1 MACRRAVF
9 ACAAFDCASSVVDKA
24 PSAINIGIMDRRTFM
39 LLTGAATLL
48 PVQRPRPRRALGNLR
63 FDLDDQRRLA
73 LWYNA
78 PDRSIP
84 LLRNA
89 ALGVWIGDT
98 LATLADLED
107 VSVGNRRPPGGE
119 SLVIRG
125 RTPPPAGAASGSV
138 WIEAEFL
145 ASDSE
150 ARGAVT
156 VTVYPDR
163 VLATIRGI
171 RFFATSE
178 PQVLPGDGPLIALV
192 SGYQSWSTCRVTP
205 LPADATSF
213 GAIGLTRAGH
223 GIAAVSDPGEA
234 GEGTF
239 KLAADG
245 SLDAVSEWRPAR
257 PVRPDGDGAT
267 LRLAYIP
274 SGDGLDALSAAATP
288 ASAVDRERVAA
299 LTVPTGWC
307 SWYEPGAGVTE
318 ADLP

>member
-1 MACRRAVF
+1 MLLSLTNVPSRPAIPSAAQPRLGRHMYASSADSTCQFAPSVATKPKPIACGRVVF
-9 ACAAFDCASSVVDKA
+9 ACGALDCAATLVDKA
-24 PSAINIGIMDRRTFM
+24 ASKANIDTMDRRTFL
-39 LLTGAATLL
+39 LLTGAAAVL
-48 PVQRPRPRRALGNLR
+48 PVQRPRPRRAVGNLR

-125 RTPPPAGAASGSV
+125 RTTQGV

-150 ARGAVT
+150 ARGAIT

-178 PQVLPGDGPLIALV
+178 PQVLPG
-192 SGYQSWSTCRVTP
+192 
-205 LPADATSF
+205 
-213 GAIGLTRAGH
+213 
-223 GIAAVSDPGEA
+223 
-234 GEGTF
+234 
-239 KLAADG
+239 
-245 SLDAVSEWRPAR
+245 
-257 PVRPDGDGAT
+257 
-267 LRLAYIP
+267 
-274 SGDGLDALSAAATP
+274 
-288 ASAVDRERVAA
+288 
-299 LTVPTGWC
+299 
-307 SWYEPGAGVTE
+307 
-318 ADLP
+318 

>member
-1 MACRRAVF
+1 
-9 ACAAFDCASSVVDKA
+9 
-24 PSAINIGIMDRRTFM
+24 MDRRTFV
-39 LLTGAATLL
+39 LLTGAASAALFR
-48 PVQRPRPRRALGNLR
+48 PPRPLPGLARRPLGNLR

-89 ALGVWIGDT
+89 ALGLWVGDT
-98 LATLADLED
+98 LVTLADLED

-125 RTPPPAGAASGSV
+125 RTAQGV

-150 ARGAVT
+150 ARGAIT
-156 VTVYPDR
+156 VSVYPDR

-178 PQVLPGDGPLIALV
+178 PQVLPGDGPLVALV
-192 SGYQSWSTCRVTP
+192 NGYQSWSSCRVAP
-205 LPADATSF
+205 VPVEATSF
-213 GAIGLTRAGH
+213 SAIGLTRGAH
-223 GIAAVSDPGEA
+223 GFAAVWEPGEA
-234 GEGTF
+234 GEAKV

-245 SLDAVSEWRPAR
+245 
-257 PVRPDGDGAT
+257 
-267 LRLAYIP
+267 
-274 SGDGLDALSAAATP
+274 
-288 ASAVDRERVAA
+288 
-299 LTVPTGWC
+299 
-307 SWYEPGAGVTE
+307 
-318 ADLP
+318 

>member
-1 MACRRAVF
+1 
-9 ACAAFDCASSVVDKA
+9 
-24 PSAINIGIMDRRTFM
+24 MDRRTFM
-39 LLTGAATLL
+39 LLTGAAAVL
-48 PVQRPRPRRALGNLR
+48 PIRRPRPPRGGAFGNLR

-125 RTPPPAGAASGSV
+125 RTAQGV

-150 ARGAVT
+150 ARGAIT

-163 VLATIRGI
+163 VRSRRIRLWGI
-171 RFFATSE
+171 RLRRE
-178 PQVLPGDGPLIALV
+178 CRR
-192 SGYQSWSTCRVTP
+192 QSPEQTQ
-205 LPADATSF
+205 
-213 GAIGLTRAGH
+213 H
-223 GIAAVSDPGEA
+223 
-234 GEGTF
+234 
-239 KLAADG
+239 
-245 SLDAVSEWRPAR
+245 
-257 PVRPDGDGAT
+257 
-267 LRLAYIP
+267 
-274 SGDGLDALSAAATP
+274 
-288 ASAVDRERVAA
+288 
-299 LTVPTGWC
+299 
-307 SWYEPGAGVTE
+307 
-318 ADLP
+318 

>member
-1 MACRRAVF
+1 MRVRPDRVRPVTIPRIPPTIMLSLMNVPTRPASEIAASPRRGRCTYPISAVSTCQLSPTVATKPNPIACVRLPR
-9 ACAAFDCASSVVDKA
+9 DCAPSVVDKA
-24 PSAINIGIMDRRTFM
+24 PHATNIDTMDRRTFV
-39 LLTGAATLL
+39 LLTGAASAALWRF
-48 PVQRPRPRRALGNLR
+48 PHPRALRAAGSLR

-89 ALGVWIGDT
+89 AVGVWIGDT

-107 VSVGNRRPPGGE
+107 V
-119 SLVIRG
+119 
-125 RTPPPAGAASGSV
+125 SV

-156 VTVYPDR
+156 ITIYPDR

-178 PQVLPGDGPLIALV
+178 PEVLPGDGALVALV
-192 SGYQSWSTCRVTP
+192 SGYQSWSGCHITA
-205 LPADATSF
+205 LPADATSY

-223 GIAAVSDPGEA
+223 GLAAVWDPGEA
-234 GEGTF
+234 GEG
-239 KLAADG
+239 K
-245 SLDAVSEWRPAR
+245 VINRK
-257 PVRPDGDGAT
+257 
-267 LRLAYIP
+267 
-274 SGDGLDALSAAATP
+274 
-288 ASAVDRERVAA
+288 
-299 LTVPTGWC
+299 
-307 SWYEPGAGVTE
+307 
-318 ADLP
+318 